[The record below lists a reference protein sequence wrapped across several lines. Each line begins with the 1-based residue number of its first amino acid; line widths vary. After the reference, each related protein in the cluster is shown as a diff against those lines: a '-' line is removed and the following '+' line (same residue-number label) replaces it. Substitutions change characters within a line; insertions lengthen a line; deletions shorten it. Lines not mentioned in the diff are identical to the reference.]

1 MASYIKSASFSNVEL
16 NSGTNLNIT
25 NMTVN
30 DVISSAKLTS
40 SLIFSIDSPSSVTFA
55 ISDGSLEL
63 GNVAFT
69 VVLNSI
75 KLNESEFTIN
85 ASYNAR
91 DIVYG
96 NNNYVIA
103 LYNTDQYALSSGGT
117 SFSTG
122 DVYQSWFWTDTVY
135 PQSIMYGNGRFV
147 MHSGR
152 YCYDSS
158 NGSSW
163 SRTSLSGGS
172 NSWRAGPSLYGNG
185 TFVITV
191 NNNAHIFY
199 STNGTS
205 WTRVSATAYTYIG
218 AAYGAGKFVFL
229 TADGNICYST
239 NGSSWSTTNIGN
251 GSNWGALCFGNNK
264 FVAIS
269 TTGAIA
275 ISTDGTSWT
284 YYENKLN
291 ARSWV
296 SVDYGN
302 EKYVVIAS
310 SSNIVAVSY
319 DGITWYETTLGS
331 TNKAWSKIKFCNN
344 IFWALSNSSN
354 SGYKLNPDL
363 TFKFDPTENTIAINN
378 HALKNDTLTL
388 SYNSIPSVK
397 SGSLNVDLE
406 MTQSNTYT
414 LTQKYYIKDT
424 TISIQAD
431 TITQVEK
438 GSSWAFGSYPN
449 TINYNGR
456 EYKYSSV
463 SGDPASG
470 SSIDSDKER
479 IIYYTKILYNFTL
492 TQKYYIKDTTT
503 SIQSDTVKIVT
514 EGNNWAFDEYPSIIN
529 YNGREYEYNSI
540 SGDSASGTNI
550 DSNKERII
558 YYTKKLYTYTL
569 TQKYYIEGTTT
580 SIQANTITEATE
592 GSSWSFGSYPSSIT
606 YNGREYDFVS
616 ISGESSGTNLD
627 GNKERIVYYTK
638 RLYTY
643 TLTQKYYI
651 ESTTT
656 PIKSDTII
664 QVTEGSSWEFGDYPS
679 SIIYND
685 EEYKYSSIS
694 GDSASGTNIDS
705 NKERIIYY
713 TKKPTYTL
721 TQKYYIEGTTTPIQS
736 ETVKTVVEG
745 NNWAFDNYPD
755 TIEYDNH
762 IYEFKS
768 IIGDSS
774 SGTNINS
781 NKSRIIYYT
790 KIPNV
795 YTLTQK
801 YYIDGTTTSIQSDT
815 VTEVTEGSSW
825 EFGSYPNIIT
835 YNDEKYLFSSISG
848 DDSSGTNLDSNKER
862 IIYYTKRK
870 SYTLTQKYYI
880 EGTTTSIK
888 DDTVDIVIE
897 GYDWSFSNYPT
908 VIYYNDETYS
918 ISSVTGDS
926 ASGTNIDSNKERIIY
941 YIKKILP
948 VYTLTHKYYIEGS
961 TTSIKDTFVKN
972 VVEGD
977 NWEFDPYPNIITY
990 NSEDYVF
997 SYLTGDPS
1005 SGANINSNKERIFY
1019 YIKKP
1024 TEYTLI
1030 QKYYIDGTTTSIKT
1044 NTVKNVVEGS
1054 DWRFDSYPSTIVY
1067 NGETYEYKSV
1077 TGDNVSGTNITSNKE
1092 RIVYYIKKLT
1102 PGQKFDYNVVTFPM
1116 SVSMISSLAND
1127 INMCYIKK
1135 YKLNYTD
1142 FNSSTSILFSNLISG
1157 HKIFKIK
1164 VIYKNPNANIIEFSI
1179 EGNKF
1184 ILSNA
1189 SNISTIDCDIEIV
1202 NDHIELVHSNNSMTS
1217 GTFEVHLYCRP

>member
-40 SLIFSIDSPSSVTFA
+40 SLIFSIDSPSSVIFA

-117 SFSTG
+117 AFSTG

-152 YCYDSS
+152 YCYYSS

-251 GSNWGALCFGNNK
+251 GNNWGALCFGNNK

-479 IIYYTKILYNFTL
+479 IIYYI
-492 TQKYYIKDTTT
+492 
-503 SIQSDTVKIVT
+503 
-514 EGNNWAFDEYPSIIN
+514 
-529 YNGREYEYNSI
+529 
-540 SGDSASGTNI
+540 
-550 DSNKERII
+550 
-558 YYTKKLYTYTL
+558 
-569 TQKYYIEGTTT
+569 
-580 SIQANTITEATE
+580 
-592 GSSWSFGSYPSSIT
+592 
-606 YNGREYDFVS
+606 
-616 ISGESSGTNLD
+616 
-627 GNKERIVYYTK
+627 
-638 RLYTY
+638 
-643 TLTQKYYI
+643 
-651 ESTTT
+651 
-656 PIKSDTII
+656 
-664 QVTEGSSWEFGDYPS
+664 
-679 SIIYND
+679 
-685 EEYKYSSIS
+685 
-694 GDSASGTNIDS
+694 
-705 NKERIIYY
+705 
-713 TKKPTYTL
+713 
-721 TQKYYIEGTTTPIQS
+721 
-736 ETVKTVVEG
+736 
-745 NNWAFDNYPD
+745 
-755 TIEYDNH
+755 
-762 IYEFKS
+762 
-768 IIGDSS
+768 
-774 SGTNINS
+774 
-781 NKSRIIYYT
+781 
-790 KIPNV
+790 
-795 YTLTQK
+795 
-801 YYIDGTTTSIQSDT
+801 
-815 VTEVTEGSSW
+815 
-825 EFGSYPNIIT
+825 
-835 YNDEKYLFSSISG
+835 
-848 DDSSGTNLDSNKER
+848 
-862 IIYYTKRK
+862 
-870 SYTLTQKYYI
+870 
-880 EGTTTSIK
+880 
-888 DDTVDIVIE
+888 
-897 GYDWSFSNYPT
+897 
-908 VIYYNDETYS
+908 
-918 ISSVTGDS
+918 
-926 ASGTNIDSNKERIIY
+926 
-941 YIKKILP
+941 
-948 VYTLTHKYYIEGS
+948 
-961 TTSIKDTFVKN
+961 
-972 VVEGD
+972 
-977 NWEFDPYPNIITY
+977 
-990 NSEDYVF
+990 
-997 SYLTGDPS
+997 
-1005 SGANINSNKERIFY
+1005 
-1019 YIKKP
+1019 
-1024 TEYTLI
+1024 
-1030 QKYYIDGTTTSIKT
+1030 
-1044 NTVKNVVEGS
+1044 
-1054 DWRFDSYPSTIVY
+1054 
-1067 NGETYEYKSV
+1067 
-1077 TGDNVSGTNITSNKE
+1077 
-1092 RIVYYIKKLT
+1092 
-1102 PGQKFDYNVVTFPM
+1102 
-1116 SVSMISSLAND
+1116 
-1127 INMCYIKK
+1127 
-1135 YKLNYTD
+1135 
-1142 FNSSTSILFSNLISG
+1142 
-1157 HKIFKIK
+1157 
-1164 VIYKNPNANIIEFSI
+1164 
-1179 EGNKF
+1179 
-1184 ILSNA
+1184 
-1189 SNISTIDCDIEIV
+1189 
-1202 NDHIELVHSNNSMTS
+1202 
-1217 GTFEVHLYCRP
+1217 